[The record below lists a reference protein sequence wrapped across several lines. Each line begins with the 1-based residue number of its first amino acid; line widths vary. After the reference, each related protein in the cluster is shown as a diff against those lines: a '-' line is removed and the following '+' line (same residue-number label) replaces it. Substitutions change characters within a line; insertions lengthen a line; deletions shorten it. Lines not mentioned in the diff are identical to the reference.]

1 MPRNYQTFA
10 PVDHQRLPEYIR
22 NDPWIKSFL
31 HRSLIGH
38 VAHLSGEQ
46 PFITPTNFWYDE
58 VRHRIIFHSNV
69 TGRLRSNL
77 EKQNQV
83 CFETS
88 EYGRFLPS
96 NAALEFSLQF
106 RSVIVFGKVN
116 LITDLD
122 EQRLVLT
129 ALISKYFP
137 SMRAGMDYRP
147 ITNKELDR
155 TSIYALLIDSWS
167 GKENWQDKAAQIKDW
182 SPLPENLR

>member
-1 MPRNYQTFA
+1 MPINYQSLA
-10 PVDHQRLPEYIR
+10 PVEHQRFLEYQR
-22 NDPWIKSFL
+22 DDQWIKSFL

-58 VRHRIIFHSNV
+58 ARHRIIFHSNV

-77 EKQNQV
+77 EHQNQA

-106 RSVIVFGKVN
+106 RSVMIFGGVN
-116 LITDLD
+116 LITNLD
-122 EQRLVLT
+122 EQKLVLT

-137 SMRAGMDYRP
+137 SMHAGIEYRP
-147 ITNKELDR
+147 ITDKELDH
-155 TSIYALLIDSWS
+155 TSIYELLIDSWS
-167 GKENWQDKAAQIKDW
+167 GKENWQEMATQTKDW
-182 SPLPENLR
+182 SPLSDDL